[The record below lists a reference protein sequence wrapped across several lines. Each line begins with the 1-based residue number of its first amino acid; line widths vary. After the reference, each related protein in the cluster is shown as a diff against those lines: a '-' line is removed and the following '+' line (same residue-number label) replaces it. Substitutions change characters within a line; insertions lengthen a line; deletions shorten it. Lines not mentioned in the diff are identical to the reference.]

1 MKETSSFGFYIQKL
15 REEKGLTKA
24 HIEKATGVS
33 EKTLRRIELDKVIP
47 RIETLESMSPV
58 FNDDLIFSFIQFN
71 SRGMELYERTRNEL
85 EEKIKQNNFS
95 GLKEDVSMLKRIVK
109 NVVNPYYALQ
119 FEQYISLIEGVHFY
133 RNDKN
138 YGRSMEVFT
147 EGILKS
153 NENFSIYN
161 YQNFA
166 YSSMELRL
174 LMNIAFVFNKMGNK
188 DKYLEILKF
197 ILEEIDEH
205 EVIYPFVVHNLST
218 AYKRV
223 GNYEASIELAMAG
236 IDYCKRKSESS
247 MLPICYYGKGV
258 AEFHLN
264 RKSYKASFKKAVS
277 IADLTGLDHLRDHLA
292 KKCKERFQFDI
303 GKEVDSFFEK
313 V

>member
-1 MKETSSFGFYIQKL
+1 MKETSSFGFYMQKL
-15 REEKGLTKA
+15 REDKGLTKA

-33 EKTLRRIELDKVIP
+33 ERTLRRIELDKVIP
-47 RIETLESMSPV
+47 RIETLESMSLI
-58 FNDDLIFSFIQFN
+58 FNDDLILSFIQFN
-71 SRGMELYERTRNEL
+71 SKGTELFERTKNEL

-95 GLKEDVSMLKRIVK
+95 GLTEDVSMLKRIVR
-109 NVVNPYYALQ
+109 NVENPYYALQ
-119 FEQYISLIEGVHFY
+119 FEQYILLIEGVHFY

-138 YGRSMEVFT
+138 YGKSMEIFT
-147 EGILKS
+147 KGILKS
-153 NENFSIYN
+153 NEDFSINN

-174 LMNIAFVFNKMGNK
+174 LMNIAFAFNKIGDK

-205 EVIYPFVVHNLST
+205 ELIYPFVVHNLST

-223 GNYEASIELAMAG
+223 ENYVASIELAMAG
-236 IDYCKRKSESS
+236 IDYCKRKSENL
-247 MLPICYYGKGV
+247 MLPIFYYGKGV

-264 RKSYKASFKKAVS
+264 REGYKVSFKKAV
-277 IADLTGLDHLRDHLA
+277 IVADLTGLDHLKYYLSE
-292 KKCKERFQFDI
+292 KCKIHFQFEIAEEIDN
-303 GKEVDSFFEK
+303 FLNK